1 MLSCIISVIEHKKR
15 HRMWWELTSVT
26 INCTSCWHSVAP
38 RADIRLHFARTFGCT
53 SRGHSAAP
61 RADIR
66 LHFARTFGCSSR
78 ATSLF
83 ITHLLLNRSTA
94 TWNIFV
100 LLSPSNRF
108 FLWTTEKT
116 LFKSEEVL
124 WYYFHV
130 SPPNLMWE
138 HIARSLS
145 SWPVKLLIKAN
156 AVWSTLDERDLTL
169 EHYHNISIFYQG
181 PLTHAASST
190 LWRVLITI

>member
-1 MLSCIISVIEHKKR
+1 MLLCIISVIEHKKR
-15 HRMWWELTSVT
+15 HQVWWELTSVT
-26 INCTSCWHSVAP
+26 FNCTSCWHSVAP
-38 RADIRLHFARTFGCT
+38 RADIRLHFV
-53 SRGHSAAP
+53 
-61 RADIR
+61 
-66 LHFARTFGCSSR
+66 RTFGCSSR

-83 ITHLLLNRSTA
+83 ISHLLLNRSTA

-100 LLSPSNRF
+100 LLSSSNRF
-108 FLWTTEKT
+108 LLWTTEKT

>member
-1 MLSCIISVIEHKKR
+1 MRTNISDNQLHLML
-15 HRMWWELTSVT
+15 
-26 INCTSCWHSVAP
+26 
-38 RADIRLHFARTFGCT
+38 TFGCT
-53 SRGHSAAP
+53 SRGHSAAL

-66 LHFARTFGCSSR
+66 LLLACHFFVHNTFIIEQKYGNMEYICFTVPLKS
-78 ATSLF
+78 
-83 ITHLLLNRSTA
+83 
-94 TWNIFV
+94 V
-100 LLSPSNRF
+100 

-190 LWRVLITI
+190 LWRVLIII

>member
-1 MLSCIISVIEHKKR
+1 MRTNIG
-15 HRMWWELTSVT
+15 
-26 INCTSCWHSVAP
+26 
-38 RADIRLHFARTFGCT
+38 DIRLHLARTFGCT
-53 SRGHSAAP
+53 SRGYSAAP
-61 RADIR
+61 RVPLLCSYHIYYWTE
-66 LHFARTFGCSSR
+66 ARQHGIY
-78 ATSLF
+78 LF
-83 ITHLLLNRSTA
+83 YCPLQIG
-94 TWNIFV
+94 
-100 LLSPSNRF
+100 F
-108 FLWTTEKT
+108 FLWTTEKM